1 MIFLL
6 SVFLFLT
13 LHCRLDCSRD
23 RIRFQNVCCLTGVKD
38 VEKSDIEIEVV
49 WSSSTA
55 ATVCSLT
62 RNGSCSQPCKH
73 NFNVKTFCW
82 RSFKQTHCRKCFIRF
97 YNLAIWYAQW
107 VNKLGKSYSLLP
119 SRTHDLKKI
128 ARLKLSKYDFFQTML
143 PFWIEEYLMSNE
155 ETSFPAKIFKFYSSC
170 FEYL

>member
-1 MIFLL
+1 MMFLL

-49 WSSSTA
+49 WSSTA

-82 RSFKQTHCRKCFIRF
+82 RSFKQTHTVGNVSLDFIILLF
-97 YNLAIWYAQW
+97 DMHW
-107 VNKLGKSYSLLP
+107 VNKLGQKLLY
-119 SRTHDLKKI
+119 T
-128 ARLKLSKYDFFQTML
+128 SK
-143 PFWIEEYLMSNE
+143 
-155 ETSFPAKIFKFYSSC
+155 
-170 FEYL
+170 

>member
-6 SVFLFLT
+6 SVFFLT

-55 ATVCSLT
+55 ATVCSLK

-82 RSFKQTHCRKCFIRF
+82 RSFKQTHTLGNVSLHFIILLF
-97 YNLAIWYAQW
+97 DN
-107 VNKLGKSYSLLP
+107 VLGKQARQKLL
-119 SRTHDLKKI
+119 STSKKNTRLEENSTAKTLKERFFFKPCFHFE
-128 ARLKLSKYDFFQTML
+128 SKST
-143 PFWIEEYLMSNE
+143 
-155 ETSFPAKIFKFYSSC
+155 
-170 FEYL
+170 

>member
-6 SVFLFLT
+6 SVFFLT

-49 WSSSTA
+49 WSSTA
-55 ATVCSLT
+55 ATMCSLT

-82 RSFKQTHCRKCFIRF
+82 RSFKQTHTVGNVSLDFI
-97 YNLAIWYAQW
+97 I
-107 VNKLGKSYSLLP
+107 LLFDM
-119 SRTHDLKKI
+119 HG
-128 ARLKLSKYDFFQTML
+128 
-143 PFWIEEYLMSNE
+143 
-155 ETSFPAKIFKFYSSC
+155 
-170 FEYL
+170 

>member
-6 SVFLFLT
+6 SVFFLT

-49 WSSSTA
+49 WSSTA

-82 RSFKQTHCRKCFIRF
+82 RSFKQTHTVGNVSLDFIILLF
-97 YNLAIWYAQW
+97 DMHW
-107 VNKLGKSYSLLP
+107 VNKIGKSYSLLP
-119 SRTHDLKKI
+119 SRTHGLKKI
-128 ARLKLSKYDFFQTML
+128 ARLKLSKYSGVS
-143 PFWIEEYLMSNE
+143 I
-155 ETSFPAKIFKFYSSC
+155 
-170 FEYL
+170 